1 MAHIVTCQICHKK
14 FDRDKEPFKKIASR
28 KYVHQSCYDN
38 ANKNEKEIIQ
48 DQKDLDE
55 LFKYCEKLVGKEKF
69 NFLATQKY
77 FQKLKSDPDKVY
89 TYTGMLRTLHW
100 YYEVKGHT
108 PDESAVGI
116 IPYAYD
122 DANRY
127 YYNIWLITQMNAPKI
142 VKGLEAQAIDIT
154 IPEPKVIKKKS
165 KNFSFLDEDK
175 ED

>member
-28 KYVHQSCYDN
+28 KYVHQSCYDS
-38 ANKNEKEIIQ
+38 ANKDETEIIQ
-48 DQKDLDE
+48 DQKDSDE

-77 FQKLKSDPDKVY
+77 FQKLKSDPDKIY

-127 YYNIWLITQMNAPKI
+127 YYNEVNWGQNTFYKKLQGI
-142 VKGLEAQAIDIT
+142 VDEKEQYL
-154 IPEPKVIKKKS
+154 KL
-165 KNFSFLDEDK
+165 LDEYEK
-175 ED
+175 EYL